1 MLRLARRDRAR
12 QSDGMKPALAL
23 ALVLLASCGSRARGG
38 ESAPLP
44 ALSAVAE
51 ETKTPTTDPAPGTAA
66 SPTLTIDECRSR
78 PGEVLTDKGDGAL
91 HAHGCPDGRQELGKV
106 RVGIENGL
114 CCAPAVAAT
123 TPSAAPAGKRAP
135 CATDQACNDD
145 ESISSLWGKCTPL
158 GVCECKPG
166 FELNPRGRC
175 QKPAK

>member
-1 MLRLARRDRAR
+1 
-12 QSDGMKPALAL
+12 MKTWQALAL
-23 ALVLLASCGSRARGG
+23 GLLVGCGREAPASP
-38 ESAPLP
+38 ESSGAPLP

-51 ETKTPTTDPAPGTAA
+51 ETKTPTTDPAPESAQ
-66 SPTLTIDECRSR
+66 SPTLSMDECRSQ

-91 HAHGCPDGRQELGKV
+91 HTHGCPDGRKQLGTV

-114 CCAPAVAAT
+114 CCAPAAAAVS
-123 TPSAAPAGKRAP
+123 PPAAPAAGAASKRSP
-135 CATDQACNDD
+135 CSTDQACNDD
-145 ESISSLWGKCTPL
+145 ETISALWGKCTPL